1 MKQKQKGQDRRPTAR
16 EQKLEAHKEHMDRV
30 RAIQRRC
37 AYERALYKLLELEQL
52 ENTVGRE
59 ESERQQ
65 LVYVREMFQTIRA
78 EMIQYG
84 QLKKAEA

>member
-1 MKQKQKGQDRRPTAR
+1 MKQKHKGRDRQPTAR

-30 RAIQRRC
+30 RAVQRRS
-37 AYERALYKLLELEQL
+37 AYERALYRMLELEQHDK
-52 ENTVGRE
+52 TVGRGE
-59 ESERQQ
+59 DDRRR

-84 QLKKAEA
+84 QLKEAEA